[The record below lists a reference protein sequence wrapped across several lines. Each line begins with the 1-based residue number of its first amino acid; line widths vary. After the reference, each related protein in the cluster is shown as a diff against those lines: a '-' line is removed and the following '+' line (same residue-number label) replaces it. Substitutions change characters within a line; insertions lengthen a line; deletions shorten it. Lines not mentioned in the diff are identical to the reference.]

1 MSEVRRD
8 MGASA
13 ELDLVGPDY
22 FSFYTQEVAELLSH
36 DGDFLPLPSET
47 AEFGER
53 TSDMVGDKAIVL
65 GSLFSSPIGARLSE
79 YKKERLKALL
89 RQSAVTLSQEVD
101 EMLDPVFAICRLQS
115 QLRYAKCLPN
125 CSGPASGDDAKQ
137 HPHKKIKLSS
147 STSFASNGSPVS
159 AEVCYL
165 IPSFFLKRGFY
176 FSVSWWRVLLRHRC
190 SDPPAS
196 IGVAMHMSK
205 VNEDLQFLLENST
218 KVEESMKKHSD
229 EQSETLGHMER
240 QLEEILDRILSTCR
254 LMTLSEKQQ
263 LQKLIQKLPPRNLD
277 RVVEIIQRNKPSGKY
292 SSGTIHVDLEKEASR
307 KSALFVLL
315 NQACK
320 FSVLASRQKEHDF
333 EVLHKPLKVK
343 YDPVSFCTIK
353 ASS

>member
-1 MSEVRRD
+1 

-36 DGDFLPLPSET
+36 DEDFLPLPSET

-65 GSLFSSPIGARLSE
+65 GTLFSSPIGARLSE

-101 EMLDPVFAICRLQS
+101 EGAIYLLYQGATLWLHMVGVDNSLTLC
-115 QLRYAKCLPN
+115 
-125 CSGPASGDDAKQ
+125 PASGDDAKQ

-159 AEVCYL
+159 AEV
-165 IPSFFLKRGFY
+165 
-176 FSVSWWRVLLRHRC
+176 
-190 SDPPAS
+190 
-196 IGVAMHMSK
+196 
-205 VNEDLQFLLENST
+205 NEDLQFLLENSA
-218 KVEESMKKHSD
+218 KVDESMKKHSD
-229 EQSETLGHMER
+229 ELSETLGHMER

-292 SSGTIHVDLEKEASR
+292 SSGMIHDNLTLWRLYCCVEAVENAR
-307 KSALFVLL
+307 K
-315 NQACK
+315 
-320 FSVLASRQKEHDF
+320 LAR
-333 EVLHKPLKVK
+333 
-343 YDPVSFCTIK
+343 
-353 ASS
+353 

>member
-1 MSEVRRD
+1 MSEARRD

-36 DGDFLPLPSET
+36 DEDFLPLPSET

-65 GSLFSSPIGARLSE
+65 GSLFSSPISARLSE

-159 AEVCYL
+159 AEV
-165 IPSFFLKRGFY
+165 
-176 FSVSWWRVLLRHRC
+176 
-190 SDPPAS
+190 
-196 IGVAMHMSK
+196 
-205 VNEDLQFLLENST
+205 NEDLQFLLENSA
-218 KVEESMKKHSD
+218 KVDESMKKHSD
-229 EQSETLGHMER
+229 ELSETLGHMER

-292 SSGTIHVDLEKEASR
+292 SSGTIHVDLEKEDNLTLWRLYCCVEAVENAR
-307 KSALFVLL
+307 KLP
-315 NQACK
+315 
-320 FSVLASRQKEHDF
+320 R
-333 EVLHKPLKVK
+333 
-343 YDPVSFCTIK
+343 
-353 ASS
+353 